1 MNKLRKILYPFS
13 LLYGELIK
21 YRNIAYEKGIFTS
34 VAFDI
39 PIIVV
44 GNLNVGGTGKSPQ
57 IEYLIRLLQNDYKI
71 AVLSRGY
78 KRKSEGFQLA
88 DRNSTSEQIGD
99 EPLQFYRKFK
109 DLIVAVD
116 TKRVNG
122 IKQLKNLKLPPNV
135 ILLDDAFQH
144 RKVQAGLT
152 ILLTA
157 YGNLYVDDTM
167 LPTGYLREKREGAKR
182 AQIIVVTKCPD
193 KLSESEQYKISK
205 KLKPELNQ
213 TVFFSTIAYNET
225 IIGKN
230 DEISISE
237 LNEYKV
243 LLITG
248 IANSKPLEEFLKSKN
263 IEFKHLKFADHHNF
277 TSSDKERIIQN
288 FKNIQANKKIILTT
302 EKDYVRTFS
311 NDKNQ
316 LYYLPI
322 KTKFIDNE
330 NDFNKLILNYVQQD
344 SRNS

>member
-13 LLYGELIK
+13 LLYGELIRF
-21 YRNIAYEKGIFTS
+21 RNKAYEKGIFTS
-34 VAFDI
+34 VKFDI
-39 PIIVV
+39 PTIVV

-57 IEYLIRLLQNDYKI
+57 IEYLIRLLQSDYKVS
-71 AVLSRGY
+71 VLSRGY

-109 DLIVAVD
+109 DIIVAVD
-116 TKRVNG
+116 AKRVNG
-122 IKQLKNLKLPPNV
+122 IKQLKNLKSPPNV

-167 LPTGYLREKREGAKR
+167 LPTGYLREKQEGAKR
-182 AQIIVVTKCPD
+182 AQIIVVTKCPEN
-193 KLSESEQYKISK
+193 LSESEQFKISK

-213 TVFFSTIAYNET
+213 TIFFSTIVYNEN

-230 DEISISE
+230 DEISISK
-237 LNEYKV
+237 LNKYKV
-243 LLITG
+243 LLVTG
-248 IANSKPLEEFLKSKN
+248 IANCKPLEEFLKSKN

-277 TSSDKERIIQN
+277 TNSDKEKIIQN

-330 NDFNKLILNYVQQD
+330 NDFNKLIFNYVQQNT
-344 SRNS
+344 RNS

>member
-182 AQIIVVTKCPD
+182 AQIIVVTKCHD

-213 TVFFSTIAYNET
+213 TVFFSTIAYNES

-237 LNEYKV
+237 LNEHKV
-243 LLITG
+243 LLVTG

>member
-34 VAFDI
+34 VTFDI

-109 DLIVAVD
+109 DIIVAVD

-243 LLITG
+243 LLVTG

-277 TSSDKERIIQN
+277 TSSDKEKIIQN

>member
-109 DLIVAVD
+109 DLIVVVD